1 MGLERS
7 PAKGGCSSVHTRELM
22 VSRILFPLSD
32 IYRGTSVMKKT
43 RFLQKSQ
50 WWDAE
55 KLQSFQLEKLQALVA
70 HAYQNVPYYRR
81 LFSQRGIAPSDIK
94 DLADLAK
101 IPVLTKSDVRQF
113 KEELV
118 AINYRGEELLS
129 GRTGGS
135 TGEPLQF
142 FNDRN
147 TVSWAWGA
155 MNRYYEWTGMRIGEG
170 RFDIGGGSLGGFLSK
185 GLARDTLRSIQR
197 WLQKGAFYP
206 VFSLD
211 KAMAREIA
219 ESAKAR
225 GIRVFRGYPSGL
237 YVLAKY
243 AEAEGLDF
251 KDVRIIQSTS
261 ERVYPHQR
269 EVIESNLTADMYD
282 QYGAAEILSIAA
294 QCEKKKAYHVFDEHV
309 IVEDDRTLSSTNGR
323 VPAII
328 TDLDNFAMPFIRYE
342 VGDILNFKGASCTCG
357 RGLSVIGKVEGR
369 THDFL
374 TATDGRPI
382 AGEFIPHLFQKV
394 RGFDRYFI
402 HQVSRAEIVVSIV
415 ANEDYNVSEI
425 DELARLMKEH
435 LGQDMEIRF
444 ESVDRIGL
452 SSTGKLQFIKS
463 EVEPVF
469 D

>member
-1 MGLERS
+1 MN
-7 PAKGGCSSVHTRELM
+7 
-22 VSRILFPLSD
+22 
-32 IYRGTSVMKKT
+32 KT
-43 RFLQKSQ
+43 RFLQSSQ
-50 WWDAE
+50 WWNAE
-55 KLQSFQLEKLQALVA
+55 ELQSFQLEKLHTLVA

-81 LFSQRGIAPSDIK
+81 IFRENGIGPSDIK
-94 DLADLAK
+94 DIADLAK
-101 IPVLTKSDVRQF
+101 IPVLTKSQVRRYSNT
-113 KEELV
+113 LV
-118 AINYRGEELLS
+118 ASNYGAKKLLP

-155 MNRYYEWTGMRIGEG
+155 MNRYYEWTGMRLGEG

-185 GLARDTLRSIQR
+185 GLARDTLRSVQR

-219 ESAKAR
+219 ESAKAK

-237 YVLAKY
+237 YVLAMY
-243 AEAEGLDF
+243 AKTEGLDF
-251 KDVRIIQSTS
+251 DAVRIVQSTS

-269 EVIESNLTADMYD
+269 EVIESQLTADMYD

-294 QCEKKKAYHVFDEHV
+294 QCEKKKGYHVFDEHV
-309 IVEDDRTLSSTNGR
+309 IVEDDRTLHATNGR

-342 VGDILNFKGASCTCG
+342 LGDVLNFKGASCSCG
-357 RGLSVIGKVEGR
+357 RGLSTVAKVEGR

-382 AGEFIPHLFQKV
+382 AGEFVPHLFQKV

-402 HQVSRAEIVVSIV
+402 HQVSESEIVVSIV
-415 ANEDYNVSEI
+415 SNEKYSAIEV
-425 DELARLMKEH
+425 DELTRLMKEH

-444 ESVDRIGL
+444 ESVEQIDL
-452 SSTGKLQFIKS
+452 SSTGKLHFIKS
-463 EVEPVF
+463 DVEPVF